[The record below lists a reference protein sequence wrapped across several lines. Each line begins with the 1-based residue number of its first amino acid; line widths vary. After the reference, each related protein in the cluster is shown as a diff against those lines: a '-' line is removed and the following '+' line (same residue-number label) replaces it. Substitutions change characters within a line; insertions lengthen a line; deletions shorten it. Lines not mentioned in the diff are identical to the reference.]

1 MVKLDRCVRIRISK
15 ILHDAQFA
23 QFISFE
29 LNLDFDRYV
38 GQTFFDSLWYM
49 KLENIAIWFLP
60 STLNRYFKVT
70 GNAQHT
76 IDSNFLLQFKNTSYF
91 KNSSNVV
98 RVCNI
103 IIPCEF

>member
-38 GQTFFDSLWYM
+38 GQTFQVYKGISMHYD
-49 KLENIAIWFLP
+49 I
-60 STLNRYFKVT
+60 
-70 GNAQHT
+70 
-76 IDSNFLLQFKNTSYF
+76 
-91 KNSSNVV
+91 
-98 RVCNI
+98 
-103 IIPCEF
+103 

>member
-38 GQTFFDSLWYM
+38 GQTFQVRKGKYDNKFFLVC
-49 KLENIAIWFLP
+49 KIASVI
-60 STLNRYFKVT
+60 
-70 GNAQHT
+70 
-76 IDSNFLLQFKNTSYF
+76 
-91 KNSSNVV
+91 
-98 RVCNI
+98 
-103 IIPCEF
+103 

>member
-38 GQTFFDSLWYM
+38 GQTFQVR
-49 KLENIAIWFLP
+49 K
-60 STLNRYFKVT
+60 
-70 GNAQHT
+70 
-76 IDSNFLLQFKNTSYF
+76 NFRFY
-91 KNSSNVV
+91 
-98 RVCNI
+98 
-103 IIPCEF
+103 

>member
-38 GQTFFDSLWYM
+38 GQTFQVYFDALSYM
-49 KLENIAIWFLP
+49 KLENIAI
-60 STLNRYFKVT
+60 
-70 GNAQHT
+70 
-76 IDSNFLLQFKNTSYF
+76 
-91 KNSSNVV
+91 
-98 RVCNI
+98 
-103 IIPCEF
+103 